1 MDDIIHLAANAAPS
15 DPPPDMALPVAE
27 SPVPL
32 TCANLASPIEI
43 RGKGVAGRLL
53 ETPALEKLAANP
65 RWAVSTPNKMP
76 LVVREYCE
84 TGAVRGASCHV
95 EEDMC
100 TLGEIAEMLPS
111 APNAAYYLNKALD
124 ACVML
129 DVEPKASAELKRS
142 SLGLPW
148 SYAEASMSGQGLHLL
163 IPLKD
168 ISQLLDRYPYA
179 QRRVIKAKDASWELH
194 LEHWVTFTGMAIDP
208 MEVEGYGETD
218 LADLIEDTLASL
230 PPLCG
235 FGIQHH
241 AVDNP
246 SQSIPGFEL
255 YVSMGD
261 AYMLPWPRTETDYGL
276 DRSSLDFATCV
287 RTAGHLVRQGVHES
301 LNTDELRCVIEESAR
316 HWLESRGYDRPKLDE
331 PRGELTYL
339 GMTAQRALEVVMSD
353 DDQARRARFRMP
365 VDPDDGDSWALAYW
379 MRCRLG
385 LDDARIT
392 DCARLLE
399 DEYGIDVTSA
409 AELACSV
416 PRSSAIEM
424 PRSTRTQAARAIA
437 QGKPMPGTVRRAVAR
452 AMRKVAKAVVF
463 DADVALEVAD
473 SLVQAWAECDETA
486 RHVAGDIAHAR
497 KAIDDLLGD
506 LGYDSIYGESS

>member
-1 MDDIIHLAANAAPS
+1 MDDTIHLAANAAPS
-15 DPPPDMALPVAE
+15 DPPPDMAPPVAE
-27 SPVPL
+27 SPAPL
-32 TCANLASPIEI
+32 ACAILASPIEI

-76 LVVREYCE
+76 LAVRDYCE

-100 TLGEIAEMLPS
+100 TLWEIAEMLPS

-124 ACVML
+124 DYAVF
-129 DVEPKASAELKRS
+129 DVESKASAELKRS
-142 SLGLPW
+142 FLRLRW
-148 SYAEASMSGQGLHLL
+148 SYAEVSMSGQGLHLL

-208 MEVEGYGETD
+208 MEVEGYGEAEP
-218 LADLIEDTLASL
+218 ADLIEDTLASL
-230 PPLCG
+230 PPLHG

-255 YVSMGD
+255 YVSMGE
-261 AYMLPWPRTETDYGL
+261 AYMMPWPRTDADYCFN
-276 DRSSLDFATCV
+276 RSSLDFAACV
-287 RTAGHLVRQGVHES
+287 RTAGHLVRQGVHKS

-339 GMTAQRALEVVMSD
+339 GMIISGVKSSIFMA
-353 DDQARRARFRMP
+353 
-365 VDPDDGDSWALAYW
+365 
-379 MRCRLG
+379 
-385 LDDARIT
+385 
-392 DCARLLE
+392 
-399 DEYGIDVTSA
+399 
-409 AELACSV
+409 
-416 PRSSAIEM
+416 RSSLRRCLVPSDFTYLYDTRAENLEPWASTCRGDL
-424 PRSTRTQAARAIA
+424 PRGGFPGAFSHGTQ
-437 QGKPMPGTVRRAVAR
+437 T
-452 AMRKVAKAVVF
+452 
-463 DADVALEVAD
+463 DT
-473 SLVQAWAECDETA
+473 W
-486 RHVAGDIAHAR
+486 
-497 KAIDDLLGD
+497 KAIRA
-506 LGYDSIYGESS
+506 SSCTETVDANPGLWHAASCHGRTSGAMPAFSCPHSVV